1 MPLTHKQSRKYLDF
15 VLANILELNSDSPI
29 WKNLTHNDYE
39 NIEEIVTINEEDI
52 LDIHYPEDNNSL

>member
-15 VLANILELNSDSPI
+15 VLANILEFNSDSPI

-39 NIEEIVTINEEDI
+39 KIEEIVTINEEDI
-52 LDIHYPEDNNSL
+52 PDIHYPEDTNSL